1 MSSKKTKKGSKSDK
15 AKRNVQTVGKAP
27 GRHSKE
33 EIISE
38 EELDNRIAIDGDIRL
53 YLTMYLK
60 IFIDGHFRHP
70 KKKKLINMAQYIYD
84 QKVLYIHKHDGY
96 KLMEF
101 SSIHAELA
109 ALKKP
114 VEEEYMKE
122 KRRKTAHPER
132 SRGFA
137 PGFRPRESTAYTSPR
152 QPAVLSKR
160 RWPRFRL
167 SEAPRKAAKP
177 APAGA

>member
-1 MSSKKTKKGSKSDK
+1 MTKQKEMFKHKK
-15 AKRNVQTVGKAP
+15 KAP
-27 GRHSKE
+27 ERYSKE

-53 YLTMYLK
+53 YLTMHLR
-60 IFIDGHFRHP
+60 IFIDGYFHHP
-70 KKKKLINMAQYIYD
+70 KKKKLINLAQYIYD
-84 QKVLYIHKHDGY
+84 QKILYIHKHGGY

-122 KRRKTAHPER
+122 KKEK
-132 SRGFA
+132 
-137 PGFRPRESTAYTSPR
+137 REQAEK
-152 QPAVLSKR
+152 VKSKY
-160 RWPRFRL
+160 
-167 SEAPRKAAKP
+167 
-177 APAGA
+177 

>member
-15 AKRNVQTVGKAP
+15 AKRNVQTVEKAP

-53 YLTMYLK
+53 YFTMYLK

-70 KKKKLINMAQYIYD
+70 KKNKLINMAQYIYD

-101 SSIHAELA
+101 SSIHAELG
-109 ALKKP
+109 ALRKP

-122 KRRKTAHPER
+122 KKEK
-132 SRGFA
+132 
-137 PGFRPRESTAYTSPR
+137 REQAEKIK
-152 QPAVLSKR
+152 SKY
-160 RWPRFRL
+160 
-167 SEAPRKAAKP
+167 
-177 APAGA
+177 

>member
-96 KLMEF
+96 KLMGF

-109 ALKKP
+109 AFINGKTIC
-114 VEEEYMKE
+114 ETYT
-122 KRRKTAHPER
+122 KRFVKLLALLTQNEMYISNFIIFKFTYQPPKTP
-132 SRGFA
+132 SIVSQSFSSII
-137 PGFRPRESTAYTSPR
+137 PY
-152 QPAVLSKR
+152 L
-160 RWPRFRL
+160 
-167 SEAPRKAAKP
+167 
-177 APAGA
+177 

>member
-84 QKVLYIHKHDGY
+84 QKVINGKTICETYTKRFVKLLALLTQNEMYISNFIIFKFTY
-96 KLMEF
+96 QPPKTPSIVSQSF
-101 SSIHAELA
+101 SSIIPYL
-109 ALKKP
+109 
-114 VEEEYMKE
+114 
-122 KRRKTAHPER
+122 
-132 SRGFA
+132 
-137 PGFRPRESTAYTSPR
+137 
-152 QPAVLSKR
+152 
-160 RWPRFRL
+160 
-167 SEAPRKAAKP
+167 
-177 APAGA
+177 

>member
-1 MSSKKTKKGSKSDK
+1 MKSKNAKKGSKNDK
-15 AKRNVQTVGKAP
+15 VKRNVQTMKKAP
-27 GRHSKE
+27 RRHSRE

-53 YLTMYLK
+53 YFTMYLK

-70 KKKKLINMAQYIYD
+70 KKRKLINLAQYIYD

-96 KLMEF
+96 KLMEL

-109 ALKKP
+109 ALKKS

-122 KRRKTAHPER
+122 KKEK
-132 SRGFA
+132 
-137 PGFRPRESTAYTSPR
+137 REQAEK
-152 QPAVLSKR
+152 LKSKY
-160 RWPRFRL
+160 
-167 SEAPRKAAKP
+167 
-177 APAGA
+177 

>member
-1 MSSKKTKKGSKSDK
+1 MSSKKSKKSNKSDET
-15 AKRNVQTVGKAP
+15 KRNVQTQEKAP
-27 GRHSKE
+27 ERYSKE

-53 YLTMYLK
+53 YLTMHLR
-60 IFIDGHFRHP
+60 IFIDGYFHHP
-70 KKKKLINMAQYIYD
+70 KKKKLINLAQYVYD
-84 QKVLYIHKHDGY
+84 QKILYIHKHGGY

-122 KRRKTAHPER
+122 KKEK
-132 SRGFA
+132 
-137 PGFRPRESTAYTSPR
+137 REQAEK
-152 QPAVLSKR
+152 VKSKY
-160 RWPRFRL
+160 
-167 SEAPRKAAKP
+167 
-177 APAGA
+177 